1 MIDPFRSDSLRK
13 GIRHSEKRSDKWF
26 PLIVCSHGAYGFHL
40 ALRKKECQTHL
51 ALRLNLQYAYGHV
64 HFDLAT
70 CVDSI
75 FNLLLGSGTPL
86 MNWRPNWH
94 RICRRKCVKW
104 LDMKWNLRISDL
116 GEIPKRRAP
125 KNDADWRIRF
135 VQNSHGEPIGD
146 TNDKRLIKQ
155 Y

>member
-1 MIDPFRSDSLRK
+1 MGEDIKIGSSHVLNACQSVALVLAVHTRSWKCRRCWQELWRHDPHR
-13 GIRHSEKRSDKWF
+13 
-26 PLIVCSHGAYGFHL
+26 GAYSELHMPASIL
-40 ALRKKECQTHL
+40 TWPRALIQFFKL
-51 ALRLNLQYAYGHV
+51 ILW
-64 HFDLAT
+64 
-70 CVDSI
+70 
-75 FNLLLGSGTPL
+75 GSGTPL
-86 MNWRPNWH
+86 INWRPNWH

-104 LDMKWNLRISDL
+104 SDMKWNLGISDL